1 MKVKPMSFNTEMV
14 QALLDG
20 RKVQTRRP
28 VKPQPAPEQNW
39 RGWIIESTD
48 RKNEGCASWADG
60 EGSLAVWDVQGHNKK
75 YIGNDEINA
84 LLTPDVIIPAI
95 EDAIKRLEKSTSDI
109 KGVLSV
115 LEKAIEPIISGEK

>member
-1 MKVKPMSFNTEMV
+1 MSKIVETAIGKVRRQEEMLKRLNEFKISV
-14 QALLDG
+14 ISRASH
-20 RKVQTRRP
+20 
-28 VKPQPAPEQNW
+28 PEKAN
-39 RGWIIESTD
+39 SMF
-48 RKNEGCASWADG
+48 G